1 VRGDSIGPTVLPHYL
16 PSAAFYFSNSSLF
29 FHIRFNQPTLTF
41 TSSLGRG
48 SSPPLIR
55 TAQLLLQSLLSRPL
69 SAAAV
74 GDPAPHRLT
83 SPTDDSF
90 QCCFLD
96 STGTEKPHNLVNRS
110 KRCCCNLGWAWTI
123 GLNLPLAYISC
134 VQSCAAGKQVDSGVC
149 TSVPPTA
156 CRGYLVQETA
166 SLSRSR
172 SQGIVQPQPRIGFT
186 AAGRTARQPEDLR
199 KPRGRP

>member
-1 VRGDSIGPTVLPHYL
+1 LDPRSFDTTYQARHS
-16 PSAAFYFSNSSLF
+16 PSSNSSRF
-29 FHIRFNQPTLTF
+29 FHIRFNQPPTLTF

-48 SSPPLIR
+48 TSPQLIR

-83 SPTDDSF
+83 SPTDDTF

-110 KRCCCNLGWAWTI
+110 KRRCCNLGWAWTI
-123 GLNLPLAYISC
+123 DLQLPLAYTYLC
-134 VQSCAAGKQVDSGVC
+134 VQSCAAGKQVGFGVC
-149 TSVPPTA
+149 TRVSPQCAGNRIVVKVAQPSHSATA
-156 CRGYLVQETA
+156 TTKRLHNCRQNSASARRPYET
-166 SLSRSR
+166 R
-172 SQGIVQPQPRIGFT
+172 
-186 AAGRTARQPEDLR
+186 RTAMNATAQ
-199 KPRGRP
+199 

>member
-1 VRGDSIGPTVLPHYL
+1 MDPRSSHTTYQARHS
-16 PSAAFYFSNSSLF
+16 PSSNSSRF

-83 SPTDDSF
+83 SPIDDSF
-90 QCCFLD
+90 QCCFPD
-96 STGTEKPHNLVNRS
+96 STGTEKPHNLVNRI
-110 KRCCCNLGWAWTI
+110 KRCRCNLDWAWDDRPQLAAGVHI
-123 GLNLPLAYISC
+123 SLCNLAPRANKLDLEWPGKSRRF
-134 VQSCAAGKQVDSGVC
+134 QGCAAKS
-149 TSVPPTA
+149 
-156 CRGYLVQETA
+156 
-166 SLSRSR
+166 
-172 SQGIVQPQPRIGFT
+172 
-186 AAGRTARQPEDLR
+186 
-199 KPRGRP
+199 

>member
-1 VRGDSIGPTVLPHYL
+1 LDPRSSHTTYQ
-16 PSAAFYFSNSSLF
+16 ARQFYFSNSSRF

-96 STGTEKPHNLVNRS
+96 SPGTEKPHNLVNRS
-110 KRCCCNLGWAWTI
+110 KRCCCNLGWTWTI
-123 GLNLPLAYISC
+123 NLNLPLAYTYLLCVILRRGQTSGFWSLHFGTTHSVQRVSRPGNRVVVKVAQPSHSATATTNRLHSC
-134 VQSCAAGKQVDSGVC
+134 RQNS
-149 TSVPPTA
+149 
-156 CRGYLVQETA
+156 A
-166 SLSRSR
+166 S
-172 SQGIVQPQPRIGFT
+172 
-186 AAGRTARQPEDLR
+186 AR
-199 KPRGRP
+199 RP